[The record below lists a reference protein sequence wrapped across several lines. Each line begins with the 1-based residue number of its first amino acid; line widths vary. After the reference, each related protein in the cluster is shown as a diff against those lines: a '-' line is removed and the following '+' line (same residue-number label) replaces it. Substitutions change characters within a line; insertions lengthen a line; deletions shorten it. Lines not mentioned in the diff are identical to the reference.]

1 MSCWYKTNKERPDQM
16 RSRDI
21 VTLWWMRLVSR
32 EARLEGDLT
41 WRALFE
47 PHQPGTSLDTNN
59 SRDKVLTEL
68 IRHNIHMTGTQHN
81 MIPEITF
88 ALSVRHKE
96 LLQRP
101 AHHTRRDGRRSLICV
116 IRCISNLGDKGKLM
130 SCARPVASPPLL
142 LVTPTPSDGG
152 CNTWPLANSDH
163 TNTSNLQTSN
173 GTKHL

>member
-1 MSCWYKTNKERPDQM
+1 M
-16 RSRDI
+16 
-21 VTLWWMRLVSR
+21 
-32 EARLEGDLT
+32 
-41 WRALFE
+41 FE

-68 IRHNIHMTGTQHN
+68 IRHNIHMTGMQHN

-96 LLQRP
+96 LLPRP

-142 LVTPTPSDGG
+142 VTPGDVTR
-152 CNTWPLANSDH
+152 DH
-163 TNTSNLQTSN
+163 LQTLTTPIHPIYKRQMAQSISKIRTVISVQSLSCRPQQSLLS
-173 GTKHL
+173 GQSPLIIRSVARRG

>member
-1 MSCWYKTNKERPDQM
+1 M
-16 RSRDI
+16 
-21 VTLWWMRLVSR
+21 
-32 EARLEGDLT
+32 
-41 WRALFE
+41 FE

-68 IRHNIHMTGTQHN
+68 IRHNIHMKGMQHN

-96 LLQRP
+96 LLPRP

-142 LVTPTPSDGG
+142 VTPSPVPGDVTR
-152 CNTWPLANSDH
+152 DH
-163 TNTSNLQTSN
+163 LQTLTTPIHPIYKRQMAQSISKIR
-173 GTKHL
+173 TVISVKCLADHSKASSLIRVH